1 MTKEQEMTL
10 TCISCPVG
18 CRMTVRLQ
26 GGEVLSVEGNQCKRG
41 DIYAR
46 QESVQPRRML
56 TAVASVAGSAVP
68 VSLKTADPVPKDK
81 IDQVMAEVRAM
92 RLTLPIQMG
101 QVLLHNVAETDVD
114 LIATRSLP

>member
-1 MTKEQEMTL
+1 MTHEREMVL

-18 CRMTVRLQ
+18 CRMTVCLQ
-26 GGEVLSVEGNQCKRG
+26 GGEVLSVEGNHCKRG
-41 DIYAR
+41 DVYAR

-56 TAVASVAGSAVP
+56 TAVATVVGSAVP

-81 IDQVMAEVRAM
+81 IAQVMAEVRG
-92 RLTLPIQMG
+92 LKLHLPIQMG
-101 QVLLHNVAETDVD
+101 QVLLSNAADTGVD